1 MGHGFH
7 FWIANFNKWPDHIR
21 TISQLSS
28 YPIIPAISQLYP
40 SYPYKSPF
48 LLVFCCP
55 PALWSGCRS
64 PSWHFQAPSLSVDA
78 ANLPRDCQGIAV
90 QRRGQVGVGSF
101 SASHGPNGSCGSCGS
116 WLVNGF
122 SSPIYNPWRIHG
134 AAIYGNMDPIN
145 IPSML
150 AYIPYMDPMGNTKV
164 PLEMS

>member
-1 MGHGFH
+1 MRHGKTQSLTY
-7 FWIANFNKWPDHIR
+7 ANVEIIELNGPWFPFLDSELQQMTRSYSNYIPI
-21 TISQLSS
+21 IQLSNYPS
-28 YPIIPAISQLYP
+28 YLPAISQL
-40 SYPYKSPF
+40 YPYKSPF

-122 SSPIYNPWRIHG
+122 SSPIYNP
-134 AAIYGNMDPIN
+134 
-145 IPSML
+145 
-150 AYIPYMDPMGNTKV
+150 
-164 PLEMS
+164 